1 MYERHGQPLLSRRLF
16 VRRVVRSL
24 AAGALIIT
32 VSLSVGMLG
41 YHWLENMRWIDAF
54 ANAAMILS
62 GMGPLEPLKTDGG
75 KIEALPHDRAGYF
88 DLTTDEAA
96 DVRKAMVN
104 ALEGLDIDPR
114 AYETL
119 YELNRVGHEE
129 NSVLSV
135 LENVANHDREHA
147 AQIRA
152 IIEVKAATGLSTE
165 RGDLIN

>member
-75 KIEALPHDRAGYF
+75 KLFAGLYAIYSGLAVILIAGVVF
-88 DLTTDEAA
+88 APVVHRFLHRFHLEPDS
-96 DVRKAMVN
+96 RK
-104 ALEGLDIDPR
+104 
-114 AYETL
+114 
-119 YELNRVGHEE
+119 
-129 NSVLSV
+129 
-135 LENVANHDREHA
+135 
-147 AQIRA
+147 
-152 IIEVKAATGLSTE
+152 
-165 RGDLIN
+165 

>member
-1 MYERHGQPLLSRRLF
+1 MYEPHGQPLLSRRLF

-75 KIEALPHDRAGYF
+75 KLFAGLYAIYSGLAVILIAGVVF
-88 DLTTDEAA
+88 APVVHRFLHRFHLEPDS
-96 DVRKAMVN
+96 RK
-104 ALEGLDIDPR
+104 
-114 AYETL
+114 
-119 YELNRVGHEE
+119 
-129 NSVLSV
+129 
-135 LENVANHDREHA
+135 
-147 AQIRA
+147 
-152 IIEVKAATGLSTE
+152 
-165 RGDLIN
+165 

>member
-1 MYERHGQPLLSRRLF
+1 MLL
-16 VRRVVRSL
+16 
-24 AAGALIIT
+24 
-32 VSLSVGMLG
+32 
-41 YHWLENMRWIDAF
+41 DA
-54 ANAAMILS
+54 
-62 GMGPLEPLKTDGG
+62 
-75 KIEALPHDRAGYF
+75 
-88 DLTTDEAA
+88 
-96 DVRKAMVN
+96 RKELLR

-129 NSVLSV
+129 NIVLSV